1 MRMFE
6 CIPDVIYGIPTLP
19 FLGLILGIAFAV
31 NEAVRTKFK
40 KAVIKAG
47 DNSIVFDNRYALT
60 AVLGIVVV
68 LLTVESIKEAGLL
81 NPVPNNFTGFFTA
94 VIGGFTEG
102 WAVIRTLNNRL
113 DVYIKQKAQDGG
125 MSEEKAQ
132 ELADAVEFVE
142 VEEEKPSTTS
152 FEEL

>member
-6 CIPDVIYGIPTLP
+6 CIPVVIYGIPTLP

-125 MSEEKAQ
+125 MSEKKAQ

>member
-113 DVYIKQKAQDGG
+113 DVYLKQKAQDGG